1 MHLQK
6 RNQRM
11 HTQLARRP
19 QRGFS
24 LIELLVVVA
33 IVAILASISVASYR
47 RYTLRANRTEARI
60 ALLQIQAGQEKFFL
74 QNNGY
79 ATDVATLIAAPPNG
93 LGLNLT
99 AAGLTPSGFYTLSFT
114 AAAANAYT
122 VQAVATGK
130 QTDDTAACQTFTI
143 NDAGLRTPADSTGCW
158 K

>member
-1 MHLQK
+1 MHI
-6 RNQRM
+6 
-11 HTQLARRP
+11 QLARRS

-24 LIELLVVVA
+24 LIELMIVVA
-33 IVAILASISVASYR
+33 IVAILASISVSAYR

-79 ATDVATLIAAPPNG
+79 ATDLATLRAAPPNG

-99 AAGLTPSGFYTLSFT
+99 AAGVTPSGFYTVSFT
-114 AAAANAYT
+114 AAAANTYT
-122 VQAVATGK
+122 VQAVASGK
-130 QTDDTAACQTFTI
+130 QAEDTAACLTFTI
-143 NDAGLRTPADSTGCW
+143 NDAGLRTPVDSTGCW